1 MVKDDQSK
9 PDLAR
14 TLYEQLV
21 TADKVDLLMGP
32 YATGAILSAM
42 GVAQRYNKVLVH
54 HTLGI
59 PSLAKY
65 EHAVPGLVARL
76 GPGEHGAQHAVRRA
90 RRRAQAAE
98 DGRRRDEQVPVD
110 PLHERWARARC

>member
-1 MVKDDQSK
+1 
-9 PDLAR
+9 
-14 TLYEQLV
+14 
-21 TADKVDLLMGP
+21 MGP

-76 GPGEHGAQHAVRRA
+76 GAAEHGDRTTRLRRA
-90 RRRAQAAE
+90 RRRAEAAQ
-98 DGRRRDEQVPVD
+98 DRGGGDEQVPVD
-110 PLHERWARARC
+110 RTS